1 MNNNKKPTV
10 FFAQSVNVIGGA
22 ERVTIACMQS
32 LSNNYTCVALAP
44 EGGDLNN
51 ELAANNIP
59 VEHIACVQSE
69 LSKPIATSK
78 QFIAYFMLFKKHK
91 PVAVHTG
98 DILALRSLQAICRF
112 MKIPLICHVHF
123 PYDDP
128 FIDWVF
134 KGRLSPA
141 VFIFCSAELKE
152 NLYKKLVKYSPN
164 AAYKVI
170 HNGVDTN
177 LFVNKAP
184 KNEKIKIGI
193 VANLQERKGH
203 LDFINMASILIA
215 KGLSAEF
222 HIIGG
227 DILASPRQPLLV
239 EKVNALGLTTFFTFH
254 GQVQNVL
261 PLLHSLDILVCASHE
276 EAFPISILEAMS
288 VGLPIVATNVNGIP
302 EAIEHNGSG
311 LLVEPFSPEQ
321 LASAGERLIQNPSEM
336 QRLGYNARE
345 RVVQHFSKDAFNQK
359 LSNVYKNELSL

>member
-1 MNNNKKPTV
+1 MNKNKNQTV

-32 LSNNYTCVALAP
+32 LSYDFTCVALAP
-44 EGGDLNN
+44 KGGDLND
-51 ELAANNIP
+51 ELSANYITI
-59 VEHIACVQSE
+59 EHIDCVQSE
-69 LSKPIATSK
+69 LTKPISTCK
-78 QFIAYFMLFKKHK
+78 QFFDYFMLFKKHK

-134 KGRLSPA
+134 KGRFSPA
-141 VFIFCSAELKE
+141 VFIFCSTELKE

-170 HNGVDTN
+170 HNGVDTD
-177 LFVNKAP
+177 LFVNKES

-203 LDFINMASILIA
+203 LDFINMASILVE

-227 DILASPRQPLLV
+227 DIFASPRQPLLV
-239 EKVNALGLTTFFTFH
+239 EKVNALGLAAFFTFH

-302 EAIEHNGSG
+302 EAIEHNESG
-311 LLVEPFSPEQ
+311 LLVDPFAPEQ
-321 LASAGERLIQNPSEM
+321 LASAVEQLMQNPSEM
-336 QRLGYNARE
+336 QRVGSNARE
-345 RVVQHFSKDAFNQK
+345 RVVQHFSKSAFNQK
-359 LSNVYKNELSL
+359 LNNIYKNELSL

>member
-1 MNNNKKPTV
+1 MNKNKNQTV

-32 LSNNYTCVALAP
+32 LVNDYSCVALAP
-44 EGGDLNN
+44 KGGDLND

-59 VEHIACVQSE
+59 IEHIACVQSE
-69 LSKPIATSK
+69 LTKPIATCK
-78 QFIAYFMLFKKHK
+78 QFFAYFMLFRKHK

-134 KGRLSPA
+134 KRRLSPE

-152 NLYKKLVKYSPN
+152 HLYKKLVKYSPN

-170 HNGVDTN
+170 HNGVDTD
-177 LFVNKAP
+177 LFVNKEP
-184 KNEKIKIGI
+184 KNEKVKIGI

-203 LDFINMASILIA
+203 LDFIEMASILVE
-215 KGLSAEF
+215 KGFSAEF

-227 DILASPRQPLLV
+227 DILASPRQPLLI
-239 EKVNALGLTTFFTFH
+239 EKVSTLGLAAFFNFH
-254 GQVQNVL
+254 GQVQHVL

-302 EAIEHNGSG
+302 EAIEHNESG
-311 LLVEPFSPEQ
+311 LLVDPFAPEQ
-321 LASAGERLIQNPSEM
+321 LASAVEFMMQNPDEM
-336 QRLGYNARE
+336 SRIGFNARE
-345 RVVQHFSKDAFNQK
+345 RVVHNFSKGVFNQK
-359 LSNVYKNELSL
+359 LRSVYKNALSL

>member
-1 MNNNKKPTV
+1 MNKNKNQTV

-32 LSNNYTCVALAP
+32 LVNDYTCVALAP
-44 EGGDLNN
+44 KGGDLND

-59 VEHIACVQSE
+59 FEHINCVQSE
-69 LSKPIATSK
+69 LTKPIATCK
-78 QFIAYFMLFKKHK
+78 QFFDYFMLFKKHK

-112 MKIPLICHVHF
+112 MKIPSICHVHF
-123 PYDDP
+123 PYDDS

-134 KGRLSPA
+134 KGRPSPE
-141 VFIFCSAELKE
+141 VFIFCSDELKE

-164 AAYKVI
+164 ETYKVI
-170 HNGVDTN
+170 HNGFDTD
-177 LFVNKAP
+177 LFVNKDP
-184 KNEKIKIGI
+184 KNDKVKIGI

-203 LDFINMASILIA
+203 LDFIEMASILVE
-215 KGLSAEF
+215 KGFSAEF

-227 DILASPRQPLLV
+227 DILASPRQPLLI
-239 EKVNALGLTTFFTFH
+239 EKVSTLGLFDFFTFH

-261 PLLHSLDILVCASHE
+261 PLLCSLDILVCASHE

-302 EAIEHNGSG
+302 EAIEHNESG
-311 LLVEPFSPEQ
+311 LLVDPFAPEQ
-321 LASAGERLIQNPSEM
+321 LASAVEFMMQNPDEM
-336 QRLGYNARE
+336 SRIGFNARE
-345 RVVQHFSKDAFNQK
+345 RVVHNFSKGVFNQK
-359 LSNVYKNELSL
+359 LRSVYKNALSL

>member
-1 MNNNKKPTV
+1 MNKNKNQTV

-32 LSNNYTCVALAP
+32 LVNDYTCMALAP
-44 EGGDLNN
+44 KGGDLND

-59 VEHIACVQSE
+59 IEHIACVQSE
-69 LSKPIATSK
+69 LTKPIATCK
-78 QFIAYFMLFKKHK
+78 QFFDYFMLFKKHK

-98 DILALRSLQAICRF
+98 DILALRSLQGICRF

-134 KGRLSPA
+134 KGRPSPA

-170 HNGVDTN
+170 HNGVDTD
-177 LFVNKAP
+177 LFVNKEP
-184 KNEKIKIGI
+184 KNEKVKIGI

-203 LDFINMASILIA
+203 LDFIEMASILVE

-239 EKVNALGLTTFFTFH
+239 EKVNALGLAAFFTFH

-302 EAIEHNGSG
+302 EAIEHNESG
-311 LLVEPFSPEQ
+311 LLVAPFSPEQ
-321 LASAGERLIQNPSEM
+321 LASAVERLMQNPSEM
-336 QRLGYNARE
+336 QRLGSNARE
-345 RVVQHFSKDAFNQK
+345 RVVQHFSKGAFNHK
-359 LSNVYKNELSL
+359 LSNIYKNELSL

>member
-1 MNNNKKPTV
+1 MNNNKNQTV

-32 LSNNYTCVALAP
+32 LSNDFTCVALAP
-44 EGGDLNN
+44 KGGDLNN
-51 ELAANNIP
+51 ELAANNIQ

-69 LSKPIATSK
+69 LTKPIATCK
-78 QFIAYFMLFKKHK
+78 QFLDYFMLFKKHN

-98 DILALRSLQAICRF
+98 DIMALRSLQAICRF

-123 PYDDP
+123 PYENS
-128 FIDWVF
+128 FIEWVF
-134 KGRLSPA
+134 KGRPSPA
-141 VFIFCSAELKE
+141 VFIFCSTELKD

-164 AAYKVI
+164 TAYKVI
-170 HNGVDTN
+170 HNGVDTDF
-177 LFVNKAP
+177 FVHKES

-203 LDFINMASILIA
+203 LDFIEMARILVE
-215 KGLSAEF
+215 KGLMAEF

-227 DILASPRQPLLV
+227 DILASPRQQLLI
-239 EKVNALGLTTFFTFH
+239 EKVNTLGLTACFTFH
-254 GQVQNVL
+254 GQVKNVL

-302 EAIEHNGSG
+302 EAIEHNESG
-311 LLVEPFSPEQ
+311 LLVDPFSPEQ
-321 LASAGERLIQNPSEM
+321 LSGAVERLIKNPIEM
-336 QRLGYNARE
+336 TQMGNNARD
-345 RVVQHFSKDAFNQK
+345 RVIQHFSKSTFNKK
-359 LSNVYKNELSL
+359 LRTLYKYELSI